1 MKNSKKIS
9 KNVGNL
15 GSLNRDYIVR
25 EQNRTNNFFT
35 GENCTVANPNLIV
48 NQFKK
53 KVRLSLYNL
62 RIDIHRK
69 EKYLRTKEF
78 LTEQPFLTEKEG
90 LYDEYKFVEN
100 EILVLDFKMT
110 VKNDLLYEV
119 LNAMEQTHR
128 DIIYMSLCEKMS
140 DQQIGKKLNL
150 SRSKVQRIKQKIKN
164 EIYEAM
170 SGGLKNEDKSEE

>member
-15 GSLNRDYIVR
+15 GTLNREYIVKA
-25 EQNRTNNFFT
+25 QNSNQIFLDE
-35 GENCTVANPNLIV
+35 ENCVMKEQIHIV

-53 KVRLSLYNL
+53 KVRSSLYNF
-62 RIDIHRK
+62 RIDIYRK
-69 EKYLRTKEF
+69 ESYRRRKELLMDNSIVEERAVYDDYRF
-78 LTEQPFLTEKEG
+78 L
-90 LYDEYKFVEN
+90 EN
-100 EILVLDFKMT
+100 EVLVLDFKMT
-110 VKNDLLYEV
+110 KKNDLLYEV
-119 LNAMEQTHR
+119 LNALDQNHR

-150 SRSKVQRIKQKIKN
+150 SRSKVQRIKQKIKGV
-164 EIYEAM
+164 IYEAM